1 MNEKV
6 LLVDDDPSLLAA
18 LKRNVR
24 GKFKLETAVGGEAGL
39 KTLAAN
45 GPFAVVVSDRQMPG
59 MDGAQFLAMVRQR
72 APDTVRIMLT
82 GNVDLEQAVQVVN
95 EGNIF
100 RFLIKPCPLET
111 VWQVIEDAATQHR
124 LITAERELLNKTLS
138 GSIKLLTDILS
149 MVDPTSF
156 GRSEKLRALITE
168 LNERMPLADMWEIQ
182 LATMLLSVGYVT
194 LPPETLVKTRADA
207 PLANGEEKLVGS
219 LPGITAR
226 LIANIPRLEGVAK
239 IVRYHQKNFNGTGF
253 PEDSVSGTALPLGSR
268 VLKIFV
274 DLLQLQAKGLSQSDA
289 LDQMT
294 LRQGWYDPQLLTS
307 IRACF
312 GLIGRKP
319 EAWLPISIGANDLAT
334 GMTLASDILAK
345 NGNTIL
351 AAGHHI
357 NETVQ
362 ERIQNFKVLYGL
374 LEPIYIRVPQG

>member
-6 LLVDDDPSLLAA
+6 LLVDDDVSLLAA

-59 MDGAQFLAMVRQR
+59 MDGAQFLATVRQR

-111 VWQVIEDAATQHR
+111 VWQVIEDAAAQHR

-149 MVDPTSF
+149 MVDPASF
-156 GRSEKLRALITE
+156 GRAEKLRALITQ
-168 LNERMPLADMWEIQ
+168 LNDRMPLADMWEIQ
-182 LATMLLSVGYVT
+182 LAAMLLSVGYVT
-194 LPPETLVKTRADA
+194 LPPETLVKARADA

-219 LPGITAR
+219 LPDTTAR

-239 IVRYHQKNFNGTGF
+239 IVRYHQKCFNGTGF
-253 PEDSVSGTALPLGSR
+253 PEDGINGMAIPLGSR
-268 VLKIFV
+268 LLKIFI

-289 LDQMT
+289 LDQLT
-294 LRQGWYDPQLLTS
+294 LRRGWYDPQLLTS
-307 IRACF
+307 VRACF

-319 EAWLPISIGANDLAT
+319 ETWLPISIGANDLAT
-334 GMTLASDILAK
+334 GMTLASDVLTK
-345 NGNTIL
+345 DGSQIL

-362 ERIQNFKVLYGL
+362 ERIQNFKALYGL
-374 LEPIYIRVPQG
+374 LEPIYIRAPQV